1 MDIYKEEHKQKM
13 NHVFNVLYSL
23 NFKCCI
29 CGVYLNDKIYF
40 GAKELN
46 LNHGCYVCSTKC
58 EIIFNNK

>member
-46 LNHGCYVCSTKC
+46 LNHG
-58 EIIFNNK
+58 